1 MGDGIRPKGRK
12 SFAATRSEEA
22 AEAYRKDRQ
31 PERKCPNC
39 GSEETD
45 EYYGQGLYRCRVCA
59 AWFHGGHEEKVKE

>member
-31 PERKCPNC
+31 PEHKCPKC
-39 GSEETD
+39 GSEKPMNP
-45 EYYGQGLYRCRVCA
+45 
-59 AWFHGGHEEKVKE
+59 WFDYCFDCTLKVAHQRRGRR